1 MFDTSKNVVISYDN
15 GRVLTAD
22 ELKERCLE
30 SAALWVLKR
39 RAKLPYLS
47 PQRLPV
53 VARAS

>member
-1 MFDTSKNVVISYDN
+1 MFDMSKTDIDRAEDGLPSQ
-15 GRVLTAD
+15 D

-30 SAALWVLKR
+30 SAALWALKR
-39 RAKLPYLS
+39 RAKLPYRA